1 MAKAT
6 QRKRRK
12 PTPPAYDP
20 HSAKE
25 ASLSPRRARRPK
37 EVRERVLAAALH
49 AFATAGF
56 EGASTR
62 AIARD
67 AQVSLSL
74 LMYHFKTKEEL
85 WRAVLQNIAS
95 MATMKNLLMDASSEM
110 SAAERLMVAIRG
122 LVELFADVPELHR
135 LMTLEAHQPSER
147 LNWIIE
153 NVNREPFDAMCSLI
167 AEAQAEGAVCKISPE
182 RLRFAIVGMAAVP
195 FSVSAEYQFLTKRN
209 PFSKIEIEA
218 TIDMICKMI
227 FIQKPAA

>member
-1 MAKAT
+1 MVEEN

-12 PTPPAYDP
+12 PAAAEQNAQPASESTPP
-20 HSAKE
+20 
-25 ASLSPRRARRPK
+25 RRTRRPK

-62 AIARD
+62 AIASD

-74 LMYHFKTKEEL
+74 LLYHFKTKDEL

-95 MATMKNLLMDASSEM
+95 MATMKHLLTNATSEM

-122 LVELFADVPELHR
+122 MVELFAEVPELHR

-167 AEAQAEGAVCKISPE
+167 AEAQAEGAVRKISPE

-227 FIQKPAA
+227 FIHEPGS